1 MHCPPQWHRNL
12 KVEERQ
18 VIVSEALRLE
28 WLTIGWMS
36 TEAIAAVWSGIS
48 TGSLTVTAFGL
59 DSVVELASARALIWR
74 LKVELRH
81 GQEFA
86 ETTER
91 RASRIAGGLLF
102 LLAAYIIVAATWSL
116 ATHQGEAFTPI
127 GFAVALLAMPI
138 MYFLS
143 RRKLAVADALNS
155 RALRADAVESI
166 TCGWLAFIVV
176 VGLLL
181 DLILG
186 TWWVDAVT
194 SLVITLFVV
203 KEARE
208 AWNAEECCD

>member
-1 MHCPPQWHRNL
+1 M

-18 VIVSEALRLE
+18 ALVSEALRLE

-36 TEAIAAVWSGIS
+36 VEAIAAVWSGIAS
-48 TGSLTVTAFGL
+48 GSLTVTAFGL
-59 DSVVELASARALIWR
+59 DSLVELASACVLIWR
-74 LKVELRH
+74 LTVELRH

-102 LLAAYIIVAATWSL
+102 ALAAYIVVAAIWSL
-116 ATHQGEAFTPI
+116 ATGQGEAFTPI

-138 MYFLS
+138 MYVLS

-166 TCGWLAFIVV
+166 TCGWLALVVV
-176 VGLLL
+176 VGLIV
-181 DLILG
+181 DLIVG
-186 TWWVDAVT
+186 AWWIDAVT
-194 SLVITLFVV
+194 SLAITWFVA

-208 AWNAEECCD
+208 AWNAEDCCD

>member
-1 MHCPPQWHRNL
+1 V

-18 VIVSEALRLE
+18 ALVSEALRLE

-36 TEAIAAVWSGIS
+36 VEAIAAVWSGIAS
-48 TGSLTVTAFGL
+48 GSLTVTAFGL
-59 DSVVELASARALIWR
+59 DSLVELASACVLIWR
-74 LKVELRH
+74 LTVELRH

-102 LLAAYIIVAATWSL
+102 ALAAYIVVAAIWSL
-116 ATHQGEAFTPI
+116 ATGQGEAFTPI

-138 MYFLS
+138 MYVLS

-166 TCGWLAFIVV
+166 TCGWLALVVV
-176 VGLLL
+176 VGLIV
-181 DLILG
+181 DLIVG
-186 TWWVDAVT
+186 AWWIDAVT
-194 SLVITLFVV
+194 SLAITWFVA

-208 AWNAEECCD
+208 AWNAEDCCD